1 MGSSDSLGNLFG
13 KGGLDMDNVN
23 ALLEQFGGIE
33 GIMGKL
39 QESGLGDTLSSW
51 IGSGENQAVSPDQIK
66 DALGTQGLDQV
77 AAKTGLDVD
86 DLANRISTKMP
97 DAINSLTPE
106 GKVPDGG
113 FDLNSLTKMLG

>member
-1 MGSSDSLGNLFG
+1 MESSDSLGNLFG

-39 QESGLGDTLSSW
+39 QESGLGDKLSSW